1 MAIINQLPTE
11 MQYSQF
17 EKNNPFSMYCSYIDL
32 VRPMDLQQ
40 AEKENK
46 DLAEMDELRFKTMQ

>member
-1 MAIINQLPTE
+1 
-11 MQYSQF
+11 
-17 EKNNPFSMYCSYIDL
+17 MYCSYIDL
-32 VRPMDLQQ
+32 VRPVDLQQ